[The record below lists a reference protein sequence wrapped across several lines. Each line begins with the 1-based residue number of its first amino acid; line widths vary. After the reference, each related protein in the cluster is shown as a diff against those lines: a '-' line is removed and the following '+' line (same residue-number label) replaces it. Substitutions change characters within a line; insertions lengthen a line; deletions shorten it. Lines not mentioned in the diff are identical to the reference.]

1 MNRNQYSDSFKAEA
15 VKLALSGELT
25 YAEVARDLGVNYK
38 TLCLWIRKTMST
50 SKPSESADKNHS
62 KQDYQALE
70 RQNRDLQKELDLRKR
85 EIEFLSLY
93 AILCKLPSSQM
104 AAQAVIKV
112 YRKPIHGQSP
122 ILNRHRPF
130 LRRIHHRQINHLT
143 SRII

>member
-85 EIEFLSLY
+85 EIEFLKKASVESTSLY

-104 AAQAVIKV
+104 AA
-112 YRKPIHGQSP
+112 
-122 ILNRHRPF
+122 
-130 LRRIHHRQINHLT
+130 
-143 SRII
+143 